1 MNDIQNVSW
10 PGWEIVRKI
19 GNGSF
24 GSVYEIQRDVF
35 GDIERAALKVITIP
49 QSRSDIDELLNE
61 GYDEASVTER
71 FRGYLQDI
79 AREYSLMAKMKGHT
93 NVVYC
98 DDIRYVQHDDGI
110 GWDIYIKMELLTPMM
125 NTLSNDIPEET
136 AIRVGMDICSA
147 LVLCR
152 QQNIVHRD
160 IKPQNI
166 FVSANGE
173 YKLGD
178 FGIAKTAEKTTGGTK
193 IGTYKYMAP
202 EVYNNQPYGAA
213 ADIYSLGIVLYWLLN
228 SRRTPFL
235 PLPPQT
241 PSASIEEDA
250 RRRRF
255 AGEPIPAPAHGSPE
269 LQAIVLKAC
278 AYNMKDR
285 YSTPDEMLADL
296 KALASGKK
304 PSAPIVRPAPVVA
317 PMSDD
322 ERTVSTFQSRA
333 MPAEEATV
341 GAFSAKYAPK
351 DAEATVG
358 QWGTPPKQSAPKKA
372 EPKPAP
378 VEPKKP
384 EPKKEEPKKPEP
396 KKEEPKKESDGKKK
410 PWILYAGIGA
420 AVLAVILVLVLVLS
434 GGEDKPESNNNG
446 GSTTQ
451 NSQNNG
457 NDTPNTSDTPTYDT
471 SIEGGADL
479 FNGERFP
486 EMLWGYYE
494 AAGYDYSD
502 SATLEAFLEGMEFIE
517 VPYGDGT
524 YEIAALPL
532 SIQSGKYSH
541 SMGSFYYDDDLYE
554 PYTDKGKA
562 MFRKAWIDQ
571 VGDLTEEQFLNMEET
586 MNLYTTE
593 VYVVDRMGSTYIMT
607 LAYKIEN
614 GKLALYNFE
623 IDNEFRVTMD
633 STPLISYDLLL
644 DGSKLALKT
653 MGVQR
658 DYLPS
663 GYKPDDSS
671 LYFEGFA
678 LNEQNRYGDLEGF
691 SFFQY
696 GADDEPD
703 VYVYLSGGD
712 SPVDE
717 TITFNSATGEFTL
730 SWTERWTTYNGN
742 TVKEADA
749 FSVSG
754 KIVPCTPYPSDG
766 HGGMFLF
773 IDGKRYDYLMSNKA
787 YEEMQYSD
795 ILGDDVVVEDL
806 STSELDDINA
816 AKNSILEDLKA
827 AFAAAGINAEID
839 PNSGKVTLESS
850 FLFATN
856 SAELSAE
863 GQAYLNGVLDVYSA
877 VLMSDAYSGYISSIM
892 IEGHTDTAG
901 SYSSNQVLSEQR
913 AASVATHCLGRNP
926 ALASVIQTKGCSY
939 DYPIYNAD
947 GTVDMAKSRRVTFR
961 FILAVG

>member
-1 MNDIQNVSW
+1 MNEFSNVSW
-10 PGWEIVRKI
+10 PGWEVVRKI

-35 GDIERAALKVITIP
+35 GDVERAALKVITIP

-136 AIRVGMDICSA
+136 AVRVGMDICSA

-228 SRRTPFL
+228 CRRTPFL

-269 LQAIVLKAC
+269 LQAIVMKAC
-278 AYNMKDR
+278 AYNMRDR

-304 PSAPIVRPAPVVA
+304 PSAPIVRPAPAAA
-317 PMSDD
+317 PAGDD
-322 ERTVSTFQSRA
+322 ERTVSSFNHVAHS
-333 MPAEEATV
+333 EEATV
-341 GAFSAKYAPK
+341 GAFASKHVTV
-351 DAEATVG
+351 DTEATVG
-358 QWGTPPKQSAPKKA
+358 QWSAP
-372 EPKPAP
+372 
-378 VEPKKP
+378 PKKP
-384 EPKKEEPKKPEP
+384 EPKKEAPKPAPVAEKKPAPKQPEP
-396 KKEEPKKESDGKKK
+396 KKEELKKEADGKKK

-420 AVLAVILVLVLVLS
+420 AVLALILVLVLVL
-434 GGEDKPESNNNG
+434 GGGDDKPEANNGDSSKPQSSQGNNNE
-446 GSTTQ
+446 
-451 NSQNNG
+451 NS
-457 NDTPNTSDTPTYDT
+457 DPETPTYDT
-471 SIEGGADL
+471 TIEGGEDL
-479 FNGERFP
+479 FGGERFE
-486 EMLWGYYE
+486 EMIWGYYE
-494 AAGYDYSD
+494 AVDYNYTGSGD
-502 SATLEAFLEGMEFIE
+502 DAKAFLEDMEYIE
-517 VPYGDGT
+517 ISMGGET
-524 YEIAALPL
+524 YEFAALPL
-532 SIQSGKYSH
+532 SIQSGQFSH
-541 SMGSFYYDDDLYE
+541 SVGSVYYDGDYYE
-554 PYTDKGKA
+554 PYTEKGKA
-562 MFRKAWIDQ
+562 MFRKAWIEQ

-586 MNLYTTE
+586 FNLHVAE
-593 VYVVDRMGSTYIMT
+593 LYVVDRMGNTRIFS
-607 LAYKIEN
+607 LAYKFEN
-614 GKLALYNFE
+614 GKLAMYNCE
-623 IDNEFRVTMD
+623 IDDNYRVTLD
-633 STPLISYDLLL
+633 STPVVTYDVLL
-644 DGSKLALKT
+644 DGGKLALKYK
-653 MGVQR
+653 GVQR
-658 DYLPS
+658 DYVGS
-663 GYKPDDSS
+663 GYKEDDSN
-671 LYFEGFA
+671 LYFEGYA
-678 LNEQNRYGDLEGF
+678 LNEQNRYGDIEGF

-696 GADDEPD
+696 GHDEEPS
-703 VYVYLSGGD
+703 VYVYLTNGD
-712 SPVDE
+712 SPADE
-717 TITFNSATGEFTL
+717 TITFDYKTGEFTL

-742 TVKEADA
+742 TVKEADN

-754 KIVPCTPYPSDG
+754 KLVPCTTYPSDG

-773 IDGKRYDYLMSNKA
+773 IDGQRYDYLMSSKA
-787 YEEMQYSD
+787 YEETQYSD
-795 ILGDDVVVEDL
+795 ILSEDVVIEDL
-806 STSELDDINA
+806 STSDLDAINA

-863 GQAYLNGVLDVYSA
+863 GQAYLNGVLDVYTA

-913 AASVATHCLGRNP
+913 AASVANHCLSRTP
-926 ALASVIQTKGCSY
+926 ALSDVIQTKGCSY

-947 GTVDMAKSRRVTFR
+947 GTVDMASSRRVTFR